1 MSEPDDYNILI
12 TPKTQIV
19 TRILHYTHRNGET
32 EPPTVPGEYWFDGA
46 VVYDKGPLSA
56 FSLGTHIRDQVKV
69 EQPRWA
75 QEPGLLVELPWGDLP
90 EYFSPWQVVGRW
102 WGPIVPPWE
111 A

>member
-46 VVYDKGPLSA
+46 ILADGGYYKT
-56 FSLGTHIRDQVKV
+56 GTKWRDQVYVSNSEHGLQV
-69 EQPRWA
+69 EFQYYEDWD
-75 QEPGLLVELPWGDLP
+75 Q
-90 EYFSPWQVVGRW
+90 FSPWQVVGRW

-111 A
+111 ENQA